1 MRDDED
7 GFLAA
12 ARREDPADAL
22 GDARRALDG
31 LDAGSGL
38 DLAAEDFLAGAAE
51 REDLDAVG
59 VDFRARFAG
68 LASVVVVS
76 VTTLERASTQER
88 ISSQISSLVGF
99 S

>member
-1 MRDDED
+1 MARDDED
-7 GFLAA
+7 DFFAA
-12 ARREDPADAL
+12 ARTREDPADAL
-22 GDARRALDG
+22 GDARRALG
-31 LDAGSGL
+31 LGL
-38 DLAAEDFLAGAAE
+38 DLAAEDFLAGAA
-51 REDLDAVG
+51 DLDAVG
-59 VDFRARFAG
+59 ADFLARFAG